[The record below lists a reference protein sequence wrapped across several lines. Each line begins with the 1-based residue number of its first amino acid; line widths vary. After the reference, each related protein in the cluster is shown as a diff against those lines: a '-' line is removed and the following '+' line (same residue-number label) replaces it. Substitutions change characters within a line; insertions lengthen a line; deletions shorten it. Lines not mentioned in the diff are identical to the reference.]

1 MHRTIFEVMSKS
13 SKKRTSSKT
22 TVGTLQ
28 TRIWLE
34 NLLRT
39 HKISRKDFTKK
50 IGAENGDPTGIV
62 LRWLKG
68 LHTVKE
74 SRVENLAKI
83 FEGSDAPYKLPLF
96 KLLRNRPLTKA
107 DLFKIMSPYMRI
119 SWWIFPDPKQP
130 ENMGLSFPPCLIND
144 TDTLIERGDIYG
156 FTAILY
162 LVRIAEAEKDAIAHF
177 YYMGA
182 AYSALPGLCRNQLF
196 RKRWR
201 EVLDCLQSIH
211 CRVMTSMFI
220 VKPIPSVIETQI
232 FSKYHITRRIFRPID
247 PETSRL
253 IELQK
258 PFEIADFHQPTRQ

>member
-1 MHRTIFEVMSKS
+1 MHRTIFETMSKS
-13 SKKRTSSKT
+13 SQKRTSSKT

-34 NLLRT
+34 NIFRT
-39 HKISRKDFTKK
+39 HRISRKEFTKK
-50 IGAENGDPTGIV
+50 IGTGNGDPTGIV

-107 DLFKIMSPYMRI
+107 DLFKIMSPYMHSSKSI
-119 SWWIFPDPKQP
+119 SLWIFPEPKQP
-130 ENMGLSFPPCLIND
+130 ENLEFSFPHCLIND
-144 TDTLIERGDIYG
+144 IETLIERGDIYG

-162 LVRIAEAEKDAIAHF
+162 WVRIAEAEKDADAHF
-177 YYMGA
+177 YYMAA
-182 AYSALPGLCRNQLF
+182 AYRSLPGLCRNQLF

-211 CRVMTSMFI
+211 CRVMTSMFLL
-220 VKPIPSVIETQI
+220 KPIPSVIEAQI
-232 FSKYHITRRIFRPID
+232 FSKSHITRRILRPRD
-247 PETSRL
+247 PTTHRF
-253 IELQK
+253 IELQQ
-258 PFEIADFHQPTRQ
+258 PFEIADFH